1 MYHRNIRFYRIVP
14 LKSTFSSRI
23 AQFRFE
29 DLVEGAFHSCPSLV
43 LRHRRSPG
51 RQQRESYGKI
61 RENPTNTNLIGGW
74 LTPLK
79 NMKVSW
85 DYDIPNIWNNKKSKL
100 LFSNESSCAV
110 LNVSSATEAKYTG
123 EGDMTALCNQI
134 VAQGMQVEGL
144 IQWYLARIT
153 F

>member
-1 MYHRNIRFYRIVP
+1 
-14 LKSTFSSRI
+14 
-23 AQFRFE
+23 
-29 DLVEGAFHSCPSLV
+29 
-43 LRHRRSPG
+43 
-51 RQQRESYGKI
+51 
-61 RENPTNTNLIGGW
+61 
-74 LTPLK
+74 
-79 NMKVSW
+79 MKVSW

-110 LNVSSATEAKYTG
+110 LNVSSATEAKHTG